1 MVAVTILYFFD
12 ACNLHNAVCNFIL
25 YNDTVLNCTCVIS
38 SGQYLG
44 LSIYTVID
52 AVSAIVKAV
61 LSQD

>member
-1 MVAVTILYFFD
+1 MIQYWIA
-12 ACNLHNAVCNFIL
+12 H
-25 YNDTVLNCTCVIS
+25 VLLAQDNIW
-38 SGQYLG
+38 G